1 MDWVREE
8 EGLVPPRPG
17 NQLQGGMDERR
28 LFVSLFVRLLLVSS
42 AGILISGTD
51 RDGRMHRAE

>member
-17 NQLQGGMDERR
+17 NQLQGGDGREETVR
-28 LFVSLFVRLLLVSS
+28 FFVRSFAVSEFS
-42 AGILISGTD
+42 WNLD
-51 RDGRMHRAE
+51 LRNRQGRENA